1 MFKTTKKDLVFF
13 DLLSSMM
20 EDTCVAADLLLD
32 LLTNYNDVDNK
43 IKEIEKYEHKC
54 DKTVHELVDELNRSF
69 ITPID
74 REDIFDLTK
83 AMDNITD
90 NIEFAAQR
98 LNLFAIQ
105 EIRPRAVETAK
116 LISSC
121 VKELKVVVDEMKQ
134 MRTSKLLQEK
144 VIEVNKLENEGDRL
158 YNSLIHDLFTVE
170 KDPIEIIKWKEIIE
184 TMEST
189 LDACEEVANIIEGIV
204 SKNV

>member
-54 DKTVHELVDELNRSF
+54 DKTVHELVNELNRSF

-134 MRTSKLLQEK
+134 MRTSKLLRRRSSRSTSWRMK
-144 VIEVNKLENEGDRL
+144 VIGFITASSMIFSRSRKTRLRSSNGKKL
-158 YNSLIHDLFTVE
+158 
-170 KDPIEIIKWKEIIE
+170 
-184 TMEST
+184 
-189 LDACEEVANIIEGIV
+189 
-204 SKNV
+204 SKPWNPRWTRVRKSRI